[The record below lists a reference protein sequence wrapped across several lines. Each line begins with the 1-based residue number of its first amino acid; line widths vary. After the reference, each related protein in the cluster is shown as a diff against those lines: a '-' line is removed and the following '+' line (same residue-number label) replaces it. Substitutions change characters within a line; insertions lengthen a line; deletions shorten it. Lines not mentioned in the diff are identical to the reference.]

1 MSDRSL
7 QIEELK
13 SALPSDQLWG
23 AFRVQEAEGSR
34 IVVVGW
40 VLGIGQEVK
49 SVQIRAKGSVVA
61 SAAPTMPRPEVA
73 EQFPD
78 RDTAGTCG
86 FGLTLEAKGKGASI
100 LVVEAVLE
108 DGTTSPMGEIRAMA
122 PVRRWTDVLRR
133 S

>member
-7 QIEELK
+7 QIEEQK
-13 SALPSDQLWG
+13 SNLPTDQLWG
-23 AFRVQEAEGSR
+23 AFRVQEADGSR

-40 VLGIGQEVK
+40 VLGINQEVK
-49 SVQIRAKGSVVA
+49 AVQILAKGAAVA
-61 SAAPTMPRPEVA
+61 SGAPTLPRPEVA

-78 RDTAGTCG
+78 RDTAATSG
-86 FGLTLEAKGKGASI
+86 FALTLEAKGKGTSVLA
-100 LVVEAVLE
+100 VEAVLE
-108 DGTTSPMGEIRAMA
+108 DDTTSPMGEIRAVA

>member
-7 QIEELK
+7 QIEDQR
-13 SALPSDQLWG
+13 SNLPSDQLWG

-40 VLGIGQEVK
+40 VLGINQEVK
-49 SVQIRAKGSVVA
+49 AVQILAKGSAVA
-61 SAAPTMPRPEVA
+61 SGAPTLPRPEVA

-78 RDTAGTCG
+78 RDTAATSG
-86 FGLTLEAKGKGASI
+86 FALTLEAKGKGTSV

-108 DGTTSPMGEIRAMA
+108 DDTTAPMGEIRAVA

>member
-7 QIEELK
+7 QIEDLK
-13 SALPSDQLWG
+13 SSLPTDQLWG

-49 SVQIRAKGSVVA
+49 AVQILAKGAVVA
-61 SAAPTMPRPEVA
+61 SAAPTLPRPEVA

-78 RDTAGTCG
+78 RDTAATCG
-86 FGLTLEAKGKGASI
+86 FALTLEAKGKGTSI
-100 LVVEAVLE
+100 LAVEAVLE
-108 DGTTSPMGEIRAMA
+108 DGTVSPMGEIRAVA
-122 PVRRWTDVLRR
+122 PVKRWTDVLRR